1 VLASVVAQRQAAE
14 VRQPEAVR
22 PALESAASWR
32 REAPGAEEGEPAA
45 WLGVAEPEA
54 AAPSKEE
61 LAREAEAA
69 EGLEVAM
76 AARAAAPQGA
86 PVRSAEAP
94 VRSAEAPVRSEGAP
108 VPPAAPGREDPLEEA
123 EGQGDPVLRPLMSTA
138 RAQRART
145 PCGVST
151 AGTTSAAS
159 YHAP

>member
-1 VLASVVAQRQAAE
+1 MLASVVAQRQAAE

-94 VRSAEAPVRSEGAP
+94 VRSEGAP